1 MDTFSYDQLD
11 NATPITVSDELK
23 AIIQSEGEESFPD
36 DEGVTFI
43 ITNAIAADQGRF
55 FEVTPDMDTGYEK
68 YIFQLNE
75 DNCVTHGY
83 ALEDDVFSLLF
94 TTPFS

>member
-1 MDTFSYDQLD
+1 
-11 NATPITVSDELK
+11 
-23 AIIQSEGEESFPD
+23 
-36 DEGVTFI
+36 
-43 ITNAIAADQGRF
+43 
-55 FEVTPDMDTGYEK
+55 MDTGYEK